1 MEVPHRRQ
9 PGGGDYHHLAPPAD
23 LVAGGLPEGL
33 YNDLCLLA
41 DVVGVQLFIL
51 ADKFCRPAGRQVGVV
66 RDGLGDL
73 EAGGI
78 GHVVLQHIQNE
89 PFFNGLPHTVNVERV
104 VAAVR
109 VLGAEQFQRGGF
121 WGGSKGKEGQVLV
134 PSVGGQLLHQ
144 RILRVDLV
152 LRFALQLGIFPQCVL
167 GVGKGG
173 FQL

>member
-1 MEVPHRRQ
+1 MKVPHRRQ
-9 PGGGDYHHLAPPAD
+9 SGGGDYHHLASPAD

-41 DVVGVQLFIL
+41 DVVGVQLFVL
-51 ADKFCRPAGRQVGVV
+51 ADQLRRPAGGQVGVV

-78 GHVVLQHIQNE
+78 GHVILQYIQNE
-89 PFFNGLPHTVNVERV
+89 PFLNGLPHTVNVEGV
-104 VAAVR
+104 VAAIR

-121 WGGSKGKEGQVLV
+121 WGGGKGKEGQVLV
-134 PSVGGQLLHQ
+134 PPVGGQFLHQ

-152 LRFALQLGIFPQCVL
+152 LRFALQLGIFPQRVL

>member
-9 PGGGDYHHLAPPAD
+9 PGGGDHHHLAPPAD

-41 DVVGVQLFIL
+41 DVVGVQLLVL
-51 ADKFCRPAGRQVGVV
+51 ADELRRPAGGQVGVV
-66 RDGLGDL
+66 RDGLGNL

-89 PFFNGLPHTVNVERV
+89 PFLNGLPHTVNVERV

-121 WGGSKGKEGQVLV
+121 WGGGTDNQK
-134 PSVGGQLLHQ
+134 PSSIPYLAKRIPKHKHHQ
-144 RILRVDLV
+144 M
-152 LRFALQLGIFPQCVL
+152 
-167 GVGKGG
+167 
-173 FQL
+173 

>member
-1 MEVPHRRQ
+1 M
-9 PGGGDYHHLAPPAD
+9 
-23 LVAGGLPEGL
+23 AGGLPEGL

-51 ADKFCRPAGRQVGVV
+51 ADELCRPAGGQVGVV

-89 PFFNGLPHTVNVERV
+89 PFLDGLPHTVNVERV

-109 VLGAEQFQRGGF
+109 VLGAEQLQRGGF
-121 WGGSKGKEGQVLV
+121 WGGGKGKEGQVLV
-134 PSVGGQLLHQ
+134 PPVGGQLLHQ
-144 RILRVDLV
+144 RILRVNLV
-152 LRFALQLGIFPQCVL
+152 LRFAFQLGIFPQRVL

>member
-9 PGGGDYHHLAPPAD
+9 PGRGDHHHFAPSAD

-51 ADKFCRPAGRQVGVV
+51 ADELRRPAGGQVGVV

-78 GHVVLQHIQNE
+78 GHVVLQ
-89 PFFNGLPHTVNVERV
+89 
-104 VAAVR
+104 
-109 VLGAEQFQRGGF
+109 
-121 WGGSKGKEGQVLV
+121 GKEGQGLV
-134 PSVGGQLLHQ
+134 PPVGGQLLHQ
-144 RILRVDLV
+144 RILRVNLV
-152 LRFALQLGIFPQCVL
+152 LRFAFQLGIFPQRVL

>member
-9 PGGGDYHHLAPPAD
+9 PGGGDHHHFAPSAD

-41 DVVGVQLFIL
+41 DVVGVQLLIL

-89 PFFNGLPHTVNVERV
+89 PFLDGLPHTVNVERV

-109 VLGAEQFQRGGF
+109 VLGAEQF
-121 WGGSKGKEGQVLV
+121 
-134 PSVGGQLLHQ
+134 
-144 RILRVDLV
+144 
-152 LRFALQLGIFPQCVL
+152 
-167 GVGKGG
+167 
-173 FQL
+173 

>member
-1 MEVPHRRQ
+1 M
-9 PGGGDYHHLAPPAD
+9 
-23 LVAGGLPEGL
+23 AGGLPEGL

-41 DVVGVQLFIL
+41 DVVGVQLLVL
-51 ADKFCRPAGRQVGVV
+51 ADELCRPAGRQVGVV

-89 PFFNGLPHTVNVERV
+89 PFLNSLPHTVNVERV

-109 VLGAEQFQRGGF
+109 VLGAEQLQRGGF
-121 WGGSKGKEGQVLV
+121 WGGGKGKEGQILV
-134 PSVGGQLLHQ
+134 PPVGGQFLHQ

-152 LRFALQLGIFPQCVL
+152 LRFALQLGIFPQRVL